1 MVIGLV
7 TIILY
12 GQIDLY
18 QWNGQMKDQKKST
31 QQTYSLNPNQTRIA
45 LDPTLDTIT
54 EVNREGENER
64 ALFRAV
70 IYQALLDA
78 SNENENVSKESVQV
92 REDAVRWFSKSVGVT
107 ATWFVDV
114 CDLAGLNYQQVR
126 SFARKLIDEPTS
138 SDFQRKRLNVL
149 LNMTHKEET
158 K

>member
-1 MVIGLV
+1 
-7 TIILY
+7 
-12 GQIDLY
+12 
-18 QWNGQMKDQKKST
+18 MKDQKKSI

-45 LDPTLDTIT
+45 IDPTLDTIT
-54 EVNREGENER
+54 EVNKEGENER

-92 REDAVRWFSKSVGVT
+92 REEAVRWFSKSVGVT

-126 SFARKLIDEPTS
+126 SFARKLINDPDNTE
-138 SDFQRKRLNVL
+138 FQRKRLNVL
-149 LNMTHKEET
+149 LNMTHKEEA

>member
-1 MVIGLV
+1 
-7 TIILY
+7 
-12 GQIDLY
+12 
-18 QWNGQMKDQKKST
+18 MKDQKKST

-45 LDPTLDTIT
+45 IDPTLDTIT

>member
-1 MVIGLV
+1 
-7 TIILY
+7 
-12 GQIDLY
+12 
-18 QWNGQMKDQKKST
+18 MKNQKKLI
-31 QQTYSLNPNQTRIA
+31 QPTYSLNPNQTRIA
-45 LDPTLDTIT
+45 IDPTLDTIT
-54 EVNREGENER
+54 EVNKEGENER

-126 SFARKLIDEPTS
+126 SFARKLINDPDNTE
-138 SDFQRKRLNVL
+138 FQRKRLNVL
-149 LNMTHKEET
+149 LNMTHKEEA

>member
-1 MVIGLV
+1 
-7 TIILY
+7 
-12 GQIDLY
+12 
-18 QWNGQMKDQKKST
+18 MKDQKKST

-45 LDPTLDTIT
+45 LDPTLDTTT

-126 SFARKLIDEPTS
+126 SFARRLIDEPKNT
-138 SDFQRKRLNVL
+138 DFQRKRLNVL

>member
-1 MVIGLV
+1 
-7 TIILY
+7 
-12 GQIDLY
+12 
-18 QWNGQMKDQKKST
+18 MKDQKKST
-31 QQTYSLNPNQTRIA
+31 QQIYSLNPNQTRIA

>member
-1 MVIGLV
+1 
-7 TIILY
+7 
-12 GQIDLY
+12 
-18 QWNGQMKDQKKST
+18 MKDQKKSI
-31 QQTYSLNPNQTRIA
+31 QPTYSLNPNQTRIA
-45 LDPTLDTIT
+45 IDPTLDTIT
-54 EVNREGENER
+54 EVNKEGENER
-64 ALFRAV
+64 ALFGAV

-126 SFARKLIDEPTS
+126 TFARKLIDDPNNTE
-138 SDFQRKRLNVL
+138 FQRKRLNVL
-149 LNMTHKEET
+149 LNMTHKEEA

>member
-1 MVIGLV
+1 
-7 TIILY
+7 
-12 GQIDLY
+12 
-18 QWNGQMKDQKKST
+18 MKDQKKLI
-31 QQTYSLNPNQTRIA
+31 QPTYSLNPNQTRIA
-45 LDPTLDTIT
+45 IDPTLDTIT
-54 EVNREGENER
+54 EVNKEGENER

-126 SFARKLIDEPTS
+126 SFARKLINDPNNTE
-138 SDFQRKRLNVL
+138 FQRKRLNVL
-149 LNMTHKEET
+149 LNMTHKEEA

>member
-1 MVIGLV
+1 
-7 TIILY
+7 
-12 GQIDLY
+12 
-18 QWNGQMKDQKKST
+18 MKDQKKST

-126 SFARKLIDEPTS
+126 SFARKLIDEPIS

-149 LNMTHKEET
+149 LNMTHREET

>member
-1 MVIGLV
+1 
-7 TIILY
+7 
-12 GQIDLY
+12 
-18 QWNGQMKDQKKST
+18 MKDQKKST

-54 EVNREGENER
+54 EVSREGENER
-64 ALFRAV
+64 AMFRAV

-126 SFARKLIDEPTS
+126 SFARRLIDEPKDT
-138 SDFQRKRLNVL
+138 DFQRKRLNVL

>member
-1 MVIGLV
+1 
-7 TIILY
+7 
-12 GQIDLY
+12 
-18 QWNGQMKDQKKST
+18 MKDQKKST
-31 QQTYSLNPNQTRIA
+31 QQIYSLNPNQTRIA

-149 LNMTHKEET
+149 LNMTHKEEA

>member
-1 MVIGLV
+1 
-7 TIILY
+7 
-12 GQIDLY
+12 
-18 QWNGQMKDQKKST
+18 MKDQKKST

-64 ALFRAV
+64 AMFRAV

-126 SFARKLIDEPTS
+126 SFARKLIDEPIS

-149 LNMTHKEET
+149 LNMTHREET

>member
-1 MVIGLV
+1 
-7 TIILY
+7 
-12 GQIDLY
+12 
-18 QWNGQMKDQKKST
+18 MKNQKKST

-64 ALFRAV
+64 AMFRAV

-126 SFARKLIDEPTS
+126 SFARRLIDEPKNT
-138 SDFQRKRLNVL
+138 DFQRKRLNVL

>member
-1 MVIGLV
+1 
-7 TIILY
+7 
-12 GQIDLY
+12 
-18 QWNGQMKDQKKST
+18 MKDQKKST
-31 QQTYSLNPNQTRIA
+31 QQIYSLNPNQTRIA

-126 SFARKLIDEPTS
+126 SFARKLIDEPIS

-149 LNMTHKEET
+149 LNMTHREET

>member
-1 MVIGLV
+1 
-7 TIILY
+7 
-12 GQIDLY
+12 
-18 QWNGQMKDQKKST
+18 MKDQKKLI
-31 QQTYSLNPNQTRIA
+31 QPTYSLNPTQTRIA
-45 LDPTLDTIT
+45 IDPTLDTIT
-54 EVNREGENER
+54 EVNKEGENER

-126 SFARKLIDEPTS
+126 SFARKLINDPDNTE
-138 SDFQRKRLNVL
+138 FQRKRLNVL
-149 LNMTHKEET
+149 LNMTHKEEA

>member
-1 MVIGLV
+1 
-7 TIILY
+7 
-12 GQIDLY
+12 
-18 QWNGQMKDQKKST
+18 MKDQKKST
-31 QQTYSLNPNQTRIA
+31 QQIYSLNPSQTRIA
-45 LDPTLDTIT
+45 LDPTLDTTT

>member
-1 MVIGLV
+1 
-7 TIILY
+7 
-12 GQIDLY
+12 
-18 QWNGQMKDQKKST
+18 MKDQKKSI
-31 QQTYSLNPNQTRIA
+31 QQTYLLNPNQTRIA
-45 LDPTLDTIT
+45 IDPTLDTIT
-54 EVNREGENER
+54 EVNKEGENER

-126 SFARKLIDEPTS
+126 SFARKLINDPNNTE
-138 SDFQRKRLNVL
+138 FQRKRLNVL
-149 LNMTHKEET
+149 LNMTHKEEA

>member
-1 MVIGLV
+1 
-7 TIILY
+7 
-12 GQIDLY
+12 
-18 QWNGQMKDQKKST
+18 MKDQKKST

-45 LDPTLDTIT
+45 IDPTLDTIT
-54 EVNREGENER
+54 EVNKEGENER

-126 SFARKLIDEPTS
+126 SFARKLINDPNNTE
-138 SDFQRKRLNVL
+138 FQRKRLNVL
-149 LNMTHKEET
+149 LNMTHKEEA

>member
-1 MVIGLV
+1 
-7 TIILY
+7 
-12 GQIDLY
+12 
-18 QWNGQMKDQKKST
+18 MKDQKKST
-31 QQTYSLNPNQTRIA
+31 QQTYLLNPNQTRIA

-54 EVNREGENER
+54 EVSREGENER
-64 ALFRAV
+64 AMFRAV

-126 SFARKLIDEPTS
+126 SFARRLIDEPTNT
-138 SDFQRKRLNVL
+138 DFQRKRLNVL
-149 LNMTHKEET
+149 LNMTHKEEA